1 MLWTSCRFNF
11 NPLTRTTHNMHPAD
25 RKTMKVPLNCS
36 TKMINEIRLHLQIC
50 QINVSRAVTRIV
62 VKKQNHNNNNNILYI
77 YAENE
82 GKICKKKKKKK
93 ISVKSFCKCFKLK
106 MRERGGGKDSATM
119 HKIQSSL
126 ILKTWIFDTILPSS
140 PLSSMHGYCYTL
152 ICV

>member
-11 NPLTRTTHNMHPAD
+11 NPLTRTTRNMHPAD
-25 RKTMKVPLNCS
+25 RKTMKVPLNCT

-62 VKKQNHNNNNNILYI
+62 VKKTKIIIIIIFFTYMQKMR
-77 YAENE
+77 ENFA
-82 GKICKKKKKKK
+82 KKKK

-152 ICV
+152 IWV